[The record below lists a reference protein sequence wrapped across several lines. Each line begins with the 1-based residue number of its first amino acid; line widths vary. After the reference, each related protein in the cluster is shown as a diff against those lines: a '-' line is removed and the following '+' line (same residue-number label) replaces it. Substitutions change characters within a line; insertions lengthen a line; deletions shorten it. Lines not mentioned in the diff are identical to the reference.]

1 MAYLSAI
8 SSRYFKGLH
17 ILLNK
22 SLISLFKLTTVMAQL
37 KVLICG
43 AGIAG
48 QALAFWLSKIDVD
61 VTIIER
67 FPGLRSMGLQLDLR
81 GPGIEVLKRMGLEE
95 AFREKTVQEQGLE
108 AVNNSGRRIAY
119 FPANRSGQGLQSF
132 TTDFEIMRG
141 DLCQLLQDSCKD
153 RVKYIFGTTIESFD
167 QKDGVVDVSFSDGKK
182 DQFDLL
188 VGADGQGSRIRRTL
202 LGPGVQDPTEYPGV
216 YIAYFTIPKPLQKG
230 EEYKSTIYIG
240 TDRRFVFTRRNR
252 SSRVQVY
259 MAWKTKSD
267 RMKHI
272 RKGDVESE
280 KQAFF
285 HTFKG
290 AGWDTDAF
298 LEGMLATDDFYCE
311 RLGVVRL
318 DAWSEGHVAL
328 LGDAAYCPSAST
340 GMGTTSSMVGAYVL
354 AGEIEKQCRRSGNR
368 NGLLDALKAYEAK
381 FRPFMSQ
388 VQEGISEDEVYWGKI
403 PSSSFGVAIINFVLW
418 LAAFLRLDAISKWLL
433 REDVQNWDLPDYDRM
448 VNGAK

>member
-1 MAYLSAI
+1 
-8 SSRYFKGLH
+8 
-17 ILLNK
+17 
-22 SLISLFKLTTVMAQL
+22 MAQL

-67 FPGLRSMGLQLDLR
+67 FPGLRFMGLQLDLW
-81 GPGIEVLKRMGLEE
+81 GPGIEVMKRMGLEE
-95 AFREKTVQEQGLE
+95 AFREQTVQEQGLE

-119 FPANRSGQGLQSF
+119 FLANRSGQGLQSF

-141 DLCQLLQDSCKD
+141 DLCQLLQDFCKD

-167 QKDGVVDVSFSDGKK
+167 QKDGVVD
-182 DQFDLL
+182 
-188 VGADGQGSRIRRTL
+188 GSRIRRTL
-202 LGPGVQDPTEYPGV
+202 LGPGVQDPTEYLGV

-230 EEYKSTIYIG
+230 EEYRSTIYIG

-252 SSRVQVY
+252 SSRAQVY
-259 MAWKTKSD
+259 MAWKNKSD

-272 RKGDVESE
+272 RKGNVESE

-298 LEGMLATDDFYCE
+298 LEGMLATDDFY
-311 RLGVVRL
+311 
-318 DAWSEGHVAL
+318 VAL

-354 AGEIEKQCRRSGNR
+354 VGEIEKQCGRSGNR

-388 VQEGISEDEVYWGKI
+388 VQEGISEDQVYCGKI
-403 PSSSFGVAIINFVLW
+403 PSLSFGVAIINFVLW

-448 VNGAK
+448 VYGAK

>member
-1 MAYLSAI
+1 
-8 SSRYFKGLH
+8 
-17 ILLNK
+17 
-22 SLISLFKLTTVMAQL
+22 MAQL

-67 FPGLRSMGLQLDLR
+67 FPGLRFMGLQLDLW
-81 GPGIEVLKRMGLEE
+81 GPGIEVMKRMGLEE
-95 AFREKTVQEQGLE
+95 AFREQTVQEQGLE
-108 AVNNSGRRIAY
+108 A
-119 FPANRSGQGLQSF
+119 
-132 TTDFEIMRG
+132 
-141 DLCQLLQDSCKD
+141 
-153 RVKYIFGTTIESFD
+153 
-167 QKDGVVDVSFSDGKK
+167 
-182 DQFDLL
+182 FDLL

-202 LGPGVQDPTEYPGV
+202 LGPGVQDPTEYLGV

-230 EEYKSTIYIG
+230 EEYRSTIYIG

-252 SSRVQVY
+252 SSRAQVY
-259 MAWKTKSD
+259 MAWKNKSD

-272 RKGDVESE
+272 RKGNVESE

-298 LEGMLATDDFYCE
+298 LEGMLATDDFY
-311 RLGVVRL
+311 
-318 DAWSEGHVAL
+318 VAL

-354 AGEIEKQCRRSGNR
+354 VGEIEKQCGRSGNR

-388 VQEGISEDEVYWGKI
+388 VQEGISEDQVYCGKI
-403 PSSSFGVAIINFVLW
+403 PSLSFGVAIINFVLW

-448 VNGAK
+448 VYGAK